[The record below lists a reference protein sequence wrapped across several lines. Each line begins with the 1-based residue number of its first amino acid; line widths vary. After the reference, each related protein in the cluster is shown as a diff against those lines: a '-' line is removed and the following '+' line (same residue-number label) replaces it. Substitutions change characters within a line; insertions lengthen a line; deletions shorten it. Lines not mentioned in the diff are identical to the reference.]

1 MAPDERDRSFDK
13 ALSRHLRSAAPTGEA
28 ANLSA
33 NAAFERGS
41 CPDLE
46 TLAAYHEQSLLPA
59 ESNSWKEHIAGC
71 GHCQAI
77 LAQLE
82 ATDEIPLQAA
92 AKEEVLAQQES
103 ESVLAAQSLEA
114 LRAAAAS
121 RQSQRE
127 AAAVPPEKSRE
138 IRLYGGPRW
147 KWLAPAGA
155 LAAGLLVWIALHEN
169 PQPQLISHDEIKVA
183 KIEEPATPA
192 PAVEGRASASPP
204 REQSTRSSKPRSII
218 NESASANA
226 RAESEGLKQRE
237 KFDVAAKAVPSK
249 PSSDKESGARKDI
262 EPDASAYALRTANP
276 ADLDAKIAP
285 RALPEKVELQAQAQ
299 TQAAN
304 DQLQNQYN
312 ANAPKPPGPAA
323 LGQVESKKKIM
334 KSAQPAQLA
343 PAPPAEAVSGF
354 AGATALEM
362 VAVSNPHL
370 IAAPGS
376 KIIWRAGRAG
386 RIEFSSDGGAS
397 WSRQTSGV
405 LADLLTGSAP
415 SDKICWMVGRVG
427 AILLTTD
434 GGAHWNVIHAPVG
447 EDLGGVR
454 AADALHATIWNSRNT
469 KTFETSDG
477 GLTWMP
483 VPNP

>member
-1 MAPDERDRSFDK
+1 MEKPMAPDERDRSFDK
-13 ALSRHLRSAAPTGEA
+13 ALSRHLRSTLGGEA
-28 ANLSA
+28 
-33 NAAFERGS
+33 
-41 CPDLE
+41 CPDAE
-46 TLAAYHEQSLLPA
+46 TLAAYHERSLLPA
-59 ESNSWKEHIAGC
+59 ELNSWKEHIAGC

-92 AKEEVLAQQES
+92 AKEEVLAMKES
-103 ESVLAAQSLEA
+103 ELAIDAESLEA
-114 LRAAAAS
+114 LPAAAAT
-121 RQSQRE
+121 RQHE
-127 AAAVPPEKSRE
+127 AVAVRPKKSRDV
-138 IRLYGGPRW
+138 RLYGGPRW

-169 PQPQLISHDEIKVA
+169 PQPQLLSHNEIKVA

-192 PAVEGRASASPP
+192 PSVDGRASASLPT
-204 REQSTRSSKPRSII
+204 EQSTRSSTPRSIM

-226 RAESEGLKQRE
+226 RAESKGLKQRE
-237 KFDVAAKAVPSK
+237 KFDSAAKVVPSK
-249 PSSDKESGARKDI
+249 PPSDKESGARKDI
-262 EPDASAYALRTANP
+262 ESDASAYALRTTNP
-276 ADLDAKIAP
+276 ADLDAKVAS
-285 RALPEKVELQAQAQ
+285 RTLPETVEVQAPTQ
-299 TQAAN
+299 TQVAN

-312 ANAPKPPGPAA
+312 TNSPKPPGPAA
-323 LGQVESKKKIM
+323 LGQVESKKKMM
-334 KSAQPAQLA
+334 KSAQPA
-343 PAPPAEAVSGF
+343 PPPGAVSGF

-362 VAVSNPHL
+362 VAASNPRL

-386 RIEFSSDGGAS
+386 LIEFSSDGGAS

-415 SDKICWMVGRVG
+415 SNKICWMVGRVG

-447 EDLGGVR
+447 EDLSGVR

-477 GLTWMP
+477 GLTWKP
-483 VPNP
+483 VPKP